1 MTTAARHDPPLIYR
15 PYSAVF
21 WVYLA
26 AITVGVI
33 GVFMA
38 FGAAIQIT
46 LHTNLLLISV
56 WAVFVFVLVRIIL
69 LFDPFRAVRQ
79 VPQVL
84 VAAVALGGTAALFM
98 ALQGNG
104 AMEVIISWLFGAH
117 FASDWS
123 AALSAP
129 IIEEASKATCAAVI
143 LVLCWDRMNR
153 IAHALMV
160 GMFVGLGFD
169 IVEDLTYEVQSAL
182 GDLDS
187 DLAGAVPTLIIRIL
201 TGFPSHWSYT
211 ALTSVGVL
219 LLLPS
224 FAGRREW
231 KALHRRAMAIAL
243 FVSAWLMH
251 FVWDSPAPEFIAS
264 DSKLGF
270 VLLFFKILVNLVIF
284 LTAILLLF
292 RYERQWV
299 VGRIAE
305 LRASDGV
312 LSEFDPE
319 ILDSLV
325 TRKDRRRLRRQAR
338 KSGGWVAARAIARRQ
353 HYALDLVQGAKPA
366 MGPR

>member
-1 MTTAARHDPPLIYR
+1 MTARYDPALIYR

-21 WVYLA
+21 WVYLV
-26 AITVGVI
+26 AIAIGLI

-38 FGAAIQIT
+38 FGSAIQIT
-46 LHTNLLLISV
+46 LHTNLLLIPV
-56 WAVFVFVLVRIIL
+56 WAVFVFVLARIIL

-84 VAAVALGGTAALFM
+84 VAAAVLGGTAALFM

-104 AMEVIISWLFGAH
+104 AMETIISWLFGAD

-182 GDLDS
+182 GDPDS

-231 KALHRRAMAIAL
+231 KALHRWATAIAL

-251 FVWDSPAPEFIAS
+251 FVWDSPTPEFVAN

-270 VLLFFKILVNLVIF
+270 ALLLFKVLVNLMIF
-284 LTAILLLF
+284 LAAVLLLL
-292 RYERQWV
+292 RYERQWF
-299 VGRIAE
+299 VGRLAE
-305 LRASDGV
+305 LHTSDGV
-312 LSEFDPE
+312 LSKFDPE
-319 ILDSLV
+319 ILNSLE
-325 TRKDRRRLRRQAR
+325 TGRKRRRLRRMAR
-338 KSGGWVAARAIARRQ
+338 RTGGWAAARAIARRQ
-353 HYALDLVQGAKPA
+353 RHALDLVQGAEPA
-366 MGPR
+366 VPR